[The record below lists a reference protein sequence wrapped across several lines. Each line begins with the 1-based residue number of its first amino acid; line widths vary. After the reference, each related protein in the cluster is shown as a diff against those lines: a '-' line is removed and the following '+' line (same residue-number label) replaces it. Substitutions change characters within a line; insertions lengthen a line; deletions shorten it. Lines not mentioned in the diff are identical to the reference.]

1 MCIFFYL
8 LCFIVEQNSS
18 LIKIVSRYLV
28 CVFPKI
34 FHLESQTLAPSL
46 FPLRAALRRA
56 DGRVEG
62 LGDSFIGLGGR
73 LVVALGLD
81 LRGQG
86 VALGPGDGLGLGAVQ
101 ISQALQGLIIV
112 D

>member
-8 LCFIVEQNSS
+8 CIVEQNSS
-18 LIKIVSRYLV
+18 SIEIVSRYLV

-34 FHLESQTLAPSL
+34 FHLSESQALAPSL
-46 FPLRAALRRA
+46 LPLLAALRRA

-62 LGDSFIGLGGR
+62 LGDPFIGLGGR
-73 LVVALGLD
+73 LVVTLGLD